1 MNGTLRL
8 LISFL
13 DEEKVETS
21 KKNADVK
28 SLDSFIARNFNV
40 LDEKVLRL
48 LITRAMRDREENIA
62 AGVVD
67 QEVLGHWGQVIDTI
81 KAVTILKRDLAVKN
95 FQTLVSIGNNEGR
108 VRSQCSDR
116 HCSGII
122 FLNNF
127 TPIEICI
134 IFTAKL

>member
-8 LISFL
+8 LINFL

-48 LITRAMRDREENIA
+48 LITRAMRDRDENIA
-62 AGVVD
+62 AGVID
-67 QEVLGHWGQVIDTI
+67 QEVLGHWGEVIDTI

-95 FQTLVSIGNNEGR
+95 FQTLVSIGNTEGK
-108 VRSQCSDR
+108 VSQCSDR
-116 HCSGII
+116 YHLDSRVDSKLIH
-122 FLNNF
+122 
-127 TPIEICI
+127 TPICTDYRSEI
-134 IFTAKL
+134 

>member
-48 LITRAMRDREENIA
+48 LITRAMRDRDENIA
-62 AGVVD
+62 AGVID

-95 FQTLVSIGNNEGR
+95 FQTLVSIGNNEGK
-108 VRSQCSDR
+108 VSQCSDR
-116 HCSGII
+116 YHLDSRFDSKLIH
-122 FLNNF
+122 
-127 TPIEICI
+127 TPICTDYTSEI
-134 IFTAKL
+134 